1 LKEIFLEDLT
11 KFLALP
17 ANIQNK
23 MILAK
28 FAKKAGSLKGKSTL
42 AGLFKNADKN
52 KDGKLNKAEWLD
64 FSA

>member
-1 LKEIFLEDLT
+1 
-11 KFLALP
+11 
-17 ANIQNK
+17 